1 MARVREFL
9 KKTQFFLNILYVEMH
24 YPDNL
29 NIDYQADK
37 KKDRQILFSHRHELL
52 NQIRCATVEIT
63 ADPAAP
69 TDLVVSACTFAFAPI
84 AATVSTFILA
94 FFTCKSLFHRILVFQ
109 EHDLNT
115 TNYKLSKRNR
125 LENFC

>member
-63 ADPAAP
+63 ADQAAS
-69 TDLVVSACTFAFAPI
+69 TDLFVSASTFSLAPI
-84 AATVSTFILA
+84 TTTVSSSTLA
-94 FFTCKSLFHRILVFQ
+94 FFMHNPISLYISILR
-109 EHDLNT
+109 T
-115 TNYKLSKRNR
+115 
-125 LENFC
+125 